1 MFKKSIP
8 VLLGIAMVGLVACTQ
23 GKTDHS
29 ASAPID
35 YAGLEQEIREVFD
48 MSRQLFQNKDVGGLV
63 DRFTED
69 GVLKLPGRPAVVGH
83 EALRLSYEGTVMLE
97 NFELAIKPYVIK
109 ISENGD
115 MAYVLAEY
123 AVAFDTPEGLFYEHG
138 ISQITFL
145 HVGGR
150 WKIAAE
156 NLSPITKPN
165 DKDS

>member
-8 VLLGIAMVGLVACTQ
+8 VLLGIAMVGLIACTQ

-83 EALRLSYEGTVMLE
+83 EALRSNYEGTVALE
-97 NFELAIKPYVIK
+97 NFELVLKPYVIK
-109 ISENGD
+109 ISEKGD
-115 MAYVLAEY
+115 MAYALAEF
-123 AVAFDTPEGLFYEHG
+123 AVSFNTAEGLFYDNG
-138 ISQITFL
+138 ISQIVFVHL
-145 HVGGR
+145 DGR

-156 NLSPITKPN
+156 NLSPIAKPIE
-165 DKDS
+165 KDS